1 MMKWIDQ
8 TLFDDLILTNSDQA
22 ERTIRDIQPLME
34 EVLPVIADATLQ
46 LRVYHDETDLTN
58 YLDSVRIC
66 FVRNMILFSVS
77 KQTYP
82 KNTYRILCCN
92 DDDLQYTDNYSR
104 MKAHEG
110 LVEPQRIGKLSKR
123 KVEEW
128 VEYQTQYY
136 RNLVCIDKENDRS
149 IREHIARLERIPDVL
164 WSGTGNPERSNAMVS
179 VIRSRSSARVFPKTS
194 GCRAP
199 VIRSMRFWRWRAP
212 MNRSCPTNP
221 KRQISFPEKAIH
233 ETIRSKGPIYF
244 RRTLCCTGGIRDG
257 CCPYGFSSMRADA
270 RRGYPY
276 GPWRYSMP
284 GLGVSHSSRYADF
297 IHKRQK

>member
-34 EVLPVIADATLQ
+34 EVLPFIPDATLQ

-136 RNLVCIDKENDRS
+136 RNLERINEENARV
-149 IREHIARLERIPDVL
+149 IRAHIARLEQIPDVL
-164 WSGTGNPERSNAMVS
+164 WGKDRQSGTIERYGLSYSFQVERTGVS
-179 VIRSRSSARVFPKTS
+179 ENIRLSRSGHSLDAFLEMAR
-194 GCRAP
+194 
-199 VIRSMRFWRWRAP
+199 
-212 MNRSCPTNP
+212 
-221 KRQISFPEKAIH
+221 
-233 ETIRSKGPIYF
+233 
-244 RRTLCCTGGIRDG
+244 
-257 CCPYGFSSMRADA
+257 PYESELPNKSEAA
-270 RRGYPY
+270 N
-276 GPWRYSMP
+276 
-284 GLGVSHSSRYADF
+284 
-297 IHKRQK
+297 

>member
-82 KNTYRILCCN
+82 KTTYRIFCCN
-92 DDDLQYTDNYSR
+92 DDDLQHTDNYSR
-104 MKAHEG
+104 TKAHAG

-136 RNLVCIDKENDRS
+136 RNLERINEENVRA
-149 IREHIARLERIPDVL
+149 IRAHIARLEQIPDVL
-164 WSGTGNPERSNAMVS
+164 WGKDRQSGTIERYGLSYSFQVERTGVS
-179 VIRSRSSARVFPKTS
+179 ENIRLSRSGHSLDAFLEMSR
-194 GCRAP
+194 
-199 VIRSMRFWRWRAP
+199 
-212 MNRSCPTNP
+212 
-221 KRQISFPEKAIH
+221 
-233 ETIRSKGPIYF
+233 
-244 RRTLCCTGGIRDG
+244 
-257 CCPYGFSSMRADA
+257 PYESELPDKSEAA
-270 RRGYPY
+270 N
-276 GPWRYSMP
+276 
-284 GLGVSHSSRYADF
+284 
-297 IHKRQK
+297 

>member
-8 TLFDDLILTNSDQA
+8 TLFDDLILTNSDRA

-34 EVLPVIADATLQ
+34 EVLPFIADATLQ
-46 LRVYHDETDLTN
+46 FRVYHDETDLTN

-82 KNTYRILCCN
+82 KITYRILCCN

-104 MKAHEG
+104 TKAHAG

-136 RNLVCIDKENDRS
+136 RNLERINEENARA
-149 IREHIARLERIPDVL
+149 IRAHIARLEQIQDVR
-164 WSGTGNPERSNAMVS
+164 WAKDRQSGTIERYGLSY
-179 VIRSRSSARVFPKTS
+179 
-194 GCRAP
+194 
-199 VIRSMRFWRWRAP
+199 
-212 MNRSCPTNP
+212 
-221 KRQISFPEKAIH
+221 SFQVE
-233 ETIRSKGPIYF
+233 
-244 RRTLCCTGGIRDG
+244 RT
-257 CCPYGFSSMRADA
+257 
-270 RRGYPY
+270 
-276 GPWRYSMP
+276 
-284 GLGVSHSSRYADF
+284 GVSENIRLLRFGHSLDAFLEMARPYESELPGKSEAAN
-297 IHKRQK
+297 